1 MPGKNQHLLMI
12 EKLVPGGF
20 GLGRTAAGIVVLVRY
35 VLPGEQVLVNVV
47 SRKKDYITGV
57 AAELLST
64 SDDRVVPPCPFYG
77 RCGGCDLQHAGPG
90 AQIRLKKAIL
100 AESLQR
106 AGGDIFADLSPLV
119 SPEQFG
125 YRQRIRLQIDDNG
138 IYGFYR
144 AESHTLEPV
153 SQCLLARDELNG
165 VLRQLHNSLIFQE
178 LAKHCSGFELLFNPA
193 EDTTVILL
201 HFRRKPRPAD
211 CHHAKDLLRT
221 TAGLAHVLMQ
231 VAGYGLYDPLA
242 REFPAAGPIMSHSL
256 ALEDMHKPLVLS
268 WETGGFCQVNLEQNK
283 NLIQLVLEMVAA
295 GPHKTVLDLYCGY
308 GNFSLPIAQRGAE
321 VLGIDAQNSAIR
333 SGRRN
338 AVQNRIHT
346 CRFAKEQVP
355 AGVSALVGAGRSF
368 ETIILDPPRQGALE
382 TISRLP
388 ELGPTQIVYIS
399 CNPATLARDLAR
411 LIPAGYELCRLVPV
425 DMFPQTHHLESV
437 ALLKRS
443 TP

>member
-1 MPGKNQHLLMI
+1 MI

-20 GLGRTAAGIVVLVRY
+20 GLGRTAAGIVVLVRH
-35 VLPGEQVLVNVV
+35 VLPGEKVLVNEVG
-47 SRKKDYITGV
+47 RKKDYIAGV
-57 AAELLST
+57 PAEVLSA
-64 SDDRVVPPCPFYG
+64 SDDRVVPPCPFYV

-106 AGGDIFADLSPLV
+106 AGGDIFADLSSLMEAPLA

-125 YRQRIRLQIDDNG
+125 YRQRIRLQVDDNG
-138 IYGFYR
+138 IYGFFR

-165 VLRQLHNSLIFQE
+165 VLRQLHDSPFFHE
-178 LAKHCSGFELLFNPA
+178 LAKHCSGFELLFNPD
-193 EDTTVILL
+193 EEGTVILL

-211 CHHAKDLLRT
+211 CLHAKDLLRG
-221 TAGLAHVLMQ
+221 TAGLADVLMQ

-242 REFPAAGPIMSHSL
+242 RKFPAGGPIMSHPL
-256 ALEDMHKPLVLS
+256 ALEDIHEPLVLS

-283 NLIQLVLEMVAA
+283 NLIKLVLEMIAS
-295 GPHKTVLDLYCGY
+295 GPHNTVLDLYCGY
-308 GNFSLPIAQRGAE
+308 GNFSLPITLQGAE

-333 SGRRN
+333 SARRN
-338 AVQNRIHT
+338 AGQNSIHT
-346 CRFAKEQVP
+346 CRFEKEQVP
-355 AGVSALVGAGRSF
+355 AAVSSLIGAGKTF
-368 ETIILDPPRQGALE
+368 ETILLDPPRQGALE
-382 TISRLP
+382 TVSRLP
-388 ELGPTQIVYIS
+388 ELGPAQIIYIS
-399 CNPATLARDLAR
+399 CNPATLARDLTR